1 MKTILLRI
9 AIVVF
14 ALGFTL
20 VTFGF
25 WGEFSRAMN
34 NYLAVAYKD
43 DDQKPQRPPQ
53 KKGVVNMI
61 IVPATPLPANP
72 ACQNDPKHPC
82 PKP

>member
-1 MKTILLRI
+1 MKAILLRV
-9 AIVVF
+9 AIIVF

-25 WGEFSRAMN
+25 WGEFARAMN

-43 DDQKPQRPPQ
+43 DDQKPQQPQ
-53 KKGVVNMI
+53 QKGVVNMTI
-61 IVPATPLPANP
+61 IQPTP
-72 ACQNDPKHPC
+72 ACRNDPKHPC

>member
-1 MKTILLRI
+1 MKTIVLRI

-14 ALGFTL
+14 AVGFTL

-34 NYLAVAYKD
+34 NYLAIAYKD
-43 DDQKPQRPPQ
+43 DDSKPPQ

-61 IVPATPLPANP
+61 IVPATPLPAKP
-72 ACQNDPKHPC
+72 ACQSDPKHPC

>member
-1 MKTILLRI
+1 MKSLFLRI
-9 AIVVF
+9 AIIVF

-25 WGEFSRAMN
+25 WGEFARAMN
-34 NYLAVAYKD
+34 NYLTVAYKD
-43 DDQKPQRPPQ
+43 DDQKPQPPPQ

-61 IVPATPLPANP
+61 IVQPQS
-72 ACQNDPKHPC
+72 ACQSDPKHPC

>member
-1 MKTILLRI
+1 MKSILLRVAVI
-9 AIVVF
+9 VF
-14 ALGFTL
+14 AVGFTL

-25 WGEFSRAMN
+25 WGEFARAMN

-43 DDQKPQRPPQ
+43 DDQKPQQ
-53 KKGVVNMI
+53 QQQKGVVNMI
-61 IVPATPLPANP
+61 IVQPKT